1 MRDLENL
8 QLEEQIL
15 ELLDLSE
22 KQQTEIEEKDR
33 IIKEQQTQMNELL
46 DLNEKL
52 NNENS
57 EENVQA
63 LKKDL
68 KQAKESLQSEKNQHQ
83 ADIGDIQ
90 GKLTQALADKEYAET
105 HQKVVSHNE
114 EVRVPYE
121 KCYNCDQTALQK
133 SKAAYDRAWNRLD
146 GEFKVK
152 TMAFE
157 SAFVKFVA
165 YALLI
170 TVFMAIR
177 TQNFVDDVVIFF
189 QTIWVGMSNA
199 LNGILCVGKQ
209 VATLSERISNATASN
224 IFEWVLLIGVI
235 ALLIVGIFASVWVLI
250 QWISSVYKKYCW
262 DGISVVVVIMS
273 TAFIIFFGD
282 WIKHFISVNQM
293 VLLLLEQG
301 IYLIIRCYVKGCL
314 ENRGYH

>member
-90 GKLTQALADKEYAET
+90 GRLTQALADKEYAET

-121 KCYNCDQTALQK
+121 KCYNCD
-133 SKAAYDRAWNRLD
+133 
-146 GEFKVK
+146 
-152 TMAFE
+152 
-157 SAFVKFVA
+157 
-165 YALLI
+165 
-170 TVFMAIR
+170 
-177 TQNFVDDVVIFF
+177 
-189 QTIWVGMSNA
+189 
-199 LNGILCVGKQ
+199 
-209 VATLSERISNATASN
+209 
-224 IFEWVLLIGVI
+224 
-235 ALLIVGIFASVWVLI
+235 
-250 QWISSVYKKYCW
+250 
-262 DGISVVVVIMS
+262 
-273 TAFIIFFGD
+273 
-282 WIKHFISVNQM
+282 
-293 VLLLLEQG
+293 
-301 IYLIIRCYVKGCL
+301 
-314 ENRGYH
+314 